1 MNPAT
6 APARQMSAGISPQRR
21 PVRYAWAA
29 LACAAVAFA
38 GFARSYYLKGVF
50 GSARLN
56 VTVHIHA
63 LIMSAWCLVFIAQTW
78 LVAARRVVWHRRLGV
93 VAALLAVLLIAM
105 GVGLTLAGVAREGRA
120 HTIGKFHYLLG
131 INLVNLLL
139 FGGLIA
145 AALTLRHRPPVHKR
159 LMLLA
164 AVTLLAPAVARIALL
179 FTHRPLAQF
188 LAFYACVAACVI
200 FDTVRHRRL
209 HPVLAWAALL
219 VIGAFHL
226 TFLAVQSTAWM
237 VMVTRL
243 FG

>member
-1 MNPAT
+1 MRGRRS
-6 APARQMSAGISPQRR
+6 PARRLPSP
-21 PVRYAWAA
+21 A
-29 LACAAVAFA
+29 LR
-38 GFARSYYLKGVF
+38 ARTLKGVF

-105 GVGLTLAGVAREGRA
+105 GAGLTLAGVAREGRI

-139 FGGLIA
+139 FGGLIG
-145 AALTLRHRPPVHKR
+145 AALALRHRPAVHKR

-164 AVTLLAPAVARIALL
+164 AVTLLAPAVARLALL

-188 LAFYACVAACVI
+188 LAFYAAVAACI
-200 FDTVRHRRL
+200 LFDTVRHRRL

-226 TFLAVQSTAWM
+226 TFLAVQSRAWM
-237 VMVTRL
+237 ALVTRL